1 MSESKDKLGDLFK
14 KVLTT
19 GVNAAFMTEESIR
32 ALLKDPSLSK
42 EMIGSLLENAKNTKT
57 EFLGSIKNEL
67 KTYLDK
73 IDVSKEIDRVI
84 ENYDV
89 EVNAKVSFKKK
100 KKAKSTDDN

>member
-42 EMIGSLLENAKNTKT
+42 EMMMI
-57 EFLGSIKNEL
+57 
-67 KTYLDK
+67 
-73 IDVSKEIDRVI
+73 
-84 ENYDV
+84 
-89 EVNAKVSFKKK
+89 VNLA
-100 KKAKSTDDN
+100 